1 MAYFDYKVV
10 PAPRR
15 VRKAKDVS
23 APEELFALTLTE
35 AINEHARQGWE
46 YVRAETLAAET
57 PGGWFR
63 RAVVEERAVFVF
75 RRERS
80 DLGPRLAAEPSA
92 VQQPQRTPEDP
103 AAADPV
109 RRPVTVE
116 APPLRRREPVMGEVQ
131 APAPAAGQAPLR
143 AVPTLGPAE
152 RP

>member
-15 VRKAKDVS
+15 IRKTKGVS

-35 AINEHARQGWE
+35 AINEHSRQGWE

-63 RAVVEERAVFVF
+63 RGAVEERAVLVF

-80 DLGPRLAAEPSA
+80 DLGPRLAAEASPA
-92 VQQPQRTPEDP
+92 PHPQLTSEGHAP
-103 AAADPV
+103 AEHV
-109 RRPVTVE
+109 RRPAASE
-116 APPLRRREPVMGEVQ
+116 AQPLRRREPVMGEVQ
-131 APAPAAGQAPLR
+131 PPAPAGQAPLR